1 MVTIKN
7 IAGTH
12 ILALDTNTDKSHLFS
27 VDDKKN
33 PILTFDSSG
42 TYTDTKKRF
51 VCNLT
56 IDINKNWITK
66 NSLGIVTDPVSMNKT
81 EGIFDVE
88 AQFCKKWLEMK
99 TVKVN

>member
-1 MVTIKN
+1 MVTMKN

-27 VDDKKN
+27 SGDKKN

-42 TYTDTKKRF
+42 TCTDTKKRV
-51 VCNLT
+51 VCHLT
-56 IDINKNWITK
+56 IDSNENWITK
-66 NSLGIVTDPVSMNKT
+66 NSLGIVTDLVSMNKM

-88 AQFCKKWLEMK
+88 AQFCEKWLEMK
-99 TVKVN
+99 HLKVN